1 MCHEAPRGACPWHT
15 AETMNAPHQPSGP
28 TERARA
34 LFRSRFLREAETQE
48 ASAEVEDKLGG
59 KLEKIEHGDSDWMRR
74 MRDVATQATDLWARR
89 GSLNRK
95 QLLYLTAGLLYF
107 ISPIDAVSDVI
118 PILGYI
124 DDAVLLSWILSE
136 LIPAAGRAKDKFIDE
151 ATDTL
156 VEKGQVALD
165 EVVDRRS
172 DELLDRLD
180 RAADETIGKYVTGVV
195 IGLWGTTTAA
205 AVSLALTII
214 GGGYSREWAIY
225 VGVTTALV
233 IAWNAAVALSFV
245 RQYRQ
250 LDSHWRERLPA
261 IVGVRVMRWRH
272 MLAVALPVLAFIGL
286 AAAHFWQL

>member
-1 MCHEAPRGACPWHT
+1 MACLPDRSPWHT
-15 AETMNAPHQPSGP
+15 AVTMKPHDEPSGLA
-28 TERARA
+28 ERARA
-34 LFRSRFLREAETQE
+34 LFRSRFLREAETAQ
-48 ASAEVEDKLGG
+48 APAEVEDKLDD
-59 KLEKIEHGDSDWMRR
+59 KLEKIEGGDSVWMQR
-74 MRDVATQATDLWARR
+74 MRSVAAQANALWANRS
-89 GSLNRK
+89 SLNRK

-107 ISPIDAVSDVI
+107 ISPVDAVSDII
-118 PILGYI
+118 PVLGYI

-136 LIPAAGRAKDKFIDE
+136 LIPAAGRAKDRLIDE

-172 DELLDRLD
+172 DELLERLD

-205 AVSLALTII
+205 ALSLALTII

-225 VGVTTALV
+225 VGVTSLLV
-233 IAWNAAVALSFV
+233 VAWNAAVALSFV

-250 LDSHWRERLPA
+250 LDSHWRERLPTILGA
-261 IVGVRVMRWRH
+261 RVVRWRH
-272 MLAVALPVLAFIGL
+272 LLAVGLPILAFFAL
-286 AAAHFWQL
+286 AAAHFWVF